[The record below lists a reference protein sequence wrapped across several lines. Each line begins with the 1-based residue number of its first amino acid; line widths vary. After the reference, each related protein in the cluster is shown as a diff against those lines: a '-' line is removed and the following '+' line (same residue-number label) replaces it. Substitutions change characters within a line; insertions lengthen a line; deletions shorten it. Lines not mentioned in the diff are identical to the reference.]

1 MRAYPG
7 PSRFMLVLLASL
19 KAGFSPFD
27 LGLGLEV
34 CTAVKTTSTGSSVDW
49 GAGDLAGINKLSH
62 SK

>member
-1 MRAYPG
+1 
-7 PSRFMLVLLASL
+7 MLVLLASL

-49 GAGDLAGINKLSH
+49 GAGDLAGIIKLSH